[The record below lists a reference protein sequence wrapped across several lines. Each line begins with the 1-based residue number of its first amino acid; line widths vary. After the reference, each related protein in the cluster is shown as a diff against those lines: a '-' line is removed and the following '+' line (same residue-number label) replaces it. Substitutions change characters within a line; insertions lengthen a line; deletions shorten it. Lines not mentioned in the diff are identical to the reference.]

1 MATKKEIIRQL
12 LKGVSWNDAARL
24 LGCSKATVAKCAA
37 KVREEGIDAER
48 LEATT
53 DAEVSALFED
63 RRAKRAEEYPEPDH
77 AQICDQ
83 LARVPKMTLALQWGA
98 LLRLQPRRE
107 EALPVLPVLQE
118 GRRLTPGPT
127 TSPHASPTSPAG

>member
-37 KVREEGIDAER
+37 KAREEGIDAER
-48 LEATT
+48 LEAMT

-63 RRAKRAEEYPEPDH
+63 RRAKRAEEY
-77 AQICDQ
+77 
-83 LARVPKMTLALQWGA
+83 LVLALM
-98 LLRLQPRRE
+98 
-107 EALPVLPVLQE
+107 
-118 GRRLTPGPT
+118 
-127 TSPHASPTSPAG
+127 